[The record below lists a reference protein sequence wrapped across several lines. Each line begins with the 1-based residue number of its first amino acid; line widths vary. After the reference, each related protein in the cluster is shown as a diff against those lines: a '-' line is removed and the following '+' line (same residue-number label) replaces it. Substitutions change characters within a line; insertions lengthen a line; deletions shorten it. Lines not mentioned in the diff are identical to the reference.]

1 MPATV
6 TADMMTVV
14 HASSNGTSMWFPD
27 VCKTPTPA
35 GPIPIPYPNVAMSSN
50 TASGSSTVKVDGNPI
65 MLKDSN
71 YSMSS
76 GDEAGSAMGVVS
88 NKIKGKAEPVNYS
101 FDVKAD
107 GKNVFRL
114 LDMMLQ
120 NCGSPTNGGPGSN
133 LQGPLAPGLA
143 RWEACQK
150 TEAKKKEQASQSTSW
165 GASGIVGPHQSVIQD
180 VATHLRMAIYFRRT
194 KTECAPWIL
203 KKHMPKPHSVLAG
216 TTIVAATAKDASEW
230 IHHHLYGDVFA
241 DDSGPV
247 PVRTYFGVSSGT
259 QVIGVVMST
268 QEGPDYGKPLRGFGR
283 GVSGRSYGNTW
294 ITGDYDLFQVVKA
307 DKHCTVVCQDGDD
320 FARLQKEINTRLDW
334 DAIQHGPQAQWC
346 PTKTE
351 IGGLKPFK
359 MPDLVKKNLQNA
371 PNAPAEVNFSPGRKP
386 MRVIDTPL
394 TMVAPKGAVA
404 KLEKEEDVKEAM
416 ICEGCAE

>member
-1 MPATV
+1 MPASV
-6 TADMMTVV
+6 TANMMTVV
-14 HASSNGTSMWFPD
+14 HASSNGTSIWFPD
-27 VCKTPTPA
+27 VCKTPTPG

-50 TASGSSTVKVDGNPI
+50 TASGSTTVKVDKNPI
-65 MLKDSN
+65 MLKSSN
-71 YSMSS
+71 YSMST

-101 FDVKAD
+101 FDVKVD

-133 LQGPLAPGLA
+133 LQAPLAPALA
-143 RWEACQK
+143 RWQACQK
-150 TEAKKKEQASQSTSW
+150 TEAKKKEQSSQSTSW
-165 GASGIVGPHQSVIQD
+165 GQSGIVGPHQSVIQD
-180 VATHLRMAIYFRRT
+180 VATHLRMVIYFRRT

-216 TTIVAATAKDASEW
+216 TTITADSVV
-230 IHHHLYGDVFA
+230 DV
-241 DDSGPV
+241 DSWLEGYLFNEKYA
-247 PVRTYFGVSSGT
+247 RGSGSYFGIVTGASA
-259 QVIGVVMST
+259 IGIVMST

-283 GVSGRSYGNTW
+283 GLSGRSYANTW

-307 DKHCTVVCQDGDD
+307 DKRCTVVCQDGDD
-320 FARLQKEINTRLDW
+320 FARLQKEINKRLDW

-346 PTKTE
+346 PTKKE

-359 MPDLVKKNLQNA
+359 MPDLVKRNLQGD
-371 PNAPAEVNFSPGRKP
+371 PKAPAEVEFSPGRKP

-394 TMVAPKGAVA
+394 TMVAPKGAVV
-404 KLEKEEDVKEAM
+404 KLEKEEDVKDAM

>member
-1 MPATV
+1 MPASV
-6 TADMMTVV
+6 TANFMTVV
-14 HASSNGTSMWFPD
+14 HASSNGTAMWFPD
-27 VCKTPTPA
+27 VCKTPTPG

-50 TASGSSTVKVDGNPI
+50 TASGSTSVKVDGNPI

-101 FDVKAD
+101 FDVKVD

-133 LQGPLAPGLA
+133 IQGPLAPGIA
-143 RWEACQK
+143 RWEACQR
-150 TEAKKKEQASQSTSW
+150 TEKKKQEETKDSAW
-165 GASGIVGPHQSVIQD
+165 GQSGIVGPHRPIIQD
-180 VATHLRMAIYFRRT
+180 VATHLRMVIYFRKT
-194 KTECAPWIL
+194 KDFCAPWIL

-216 TTIVAATAKDASEW
+216 TTITPDAVVDVDSWLEGYLYDEKRGRGGGTYHGASRGAA
-230 IHHHLYGDVFA
+230 L
-241 DDSGPV
+241 
-247 PVRTYFGVSSGT
+247 
-259 QVIGVVMST
+259 IGVVMST
-268 QEGPDYGKPLRGFGR
+268 QEGPNYGQPLRGFGR
-283 GVSGRSYGNTW
+283 GLSGRSYFNTW

-307 DKHCTVVCQDGDD
+307 DKRCTVVCQDGDD

-346 PTKTE
+346 PTRKE

-359 MPDLVKKNLQNA
+359 MPELVKGVLRGDTSKS
-371 PNAPAEVNFSPGRKP
+371 EVEFAAGRNP

-394 TMVAPKGAVA
+394 TMVAPKGAMA
-404 KLEKEEDVKEAM
+404 KLDSEDNVKDAM